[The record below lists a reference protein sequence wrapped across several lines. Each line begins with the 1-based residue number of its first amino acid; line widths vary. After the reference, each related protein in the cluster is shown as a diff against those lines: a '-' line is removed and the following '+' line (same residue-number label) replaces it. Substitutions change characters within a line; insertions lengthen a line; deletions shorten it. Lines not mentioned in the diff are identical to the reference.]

1 MLKKIISVLLLTLFV
16 NNFAFASV
24 QFDSVNFENSISSN
38 DYNSIWY
45 INKQIIISK
54 SKIKKIEWWNLY
66 LSKLRT
72 IENLINSAQNIE
84 TLNIMIELNNQKNIK
99 NKKNWSLEYEIYK
112 LINLKIQRKIFQLK
126 DEKYKNIIN
135 LINNPWIDKNE
146 IKKVEDE
153 IVNLQ
158 LNLLNNSKSI
168 LEKIL
173 KNINDDTNYEDNWN
187 FRFNLDW
194 NLTNFWKWKI
204 SFNMPNYK
212 LSNEKFDSELKT
224 QIDLL
229 VEASVKWKESLKL
242 QFSTFIDFIVKDS
255 NIYLLMN
262 KLKYSWIDKND
273 KSWEL
278 SKILEKMKAFATN
291 NQFLKFVKNIN
302 WNDKTEKE
310 IYKLL
315 NAFKTFSISDI
326 NSLYDKWYEKL
337 KKPMFKVYKKSWNKY
352 LIIPSKESC
361 NMIMSTQN
369 KIISKLKPNCG
380 DTEYADFVKEITKT
394 WNLYIILWTKINTIW
409 FDLVDNKEV
418 SLISKLD
425 YSDTKIEKIDIK
437 VTPKNKQ
444 FLWEFFELN
453 YVNWKNL
460 DIAFNAKSDD
470 IEFSFK
476 SLLNKDN
483 LFSKIDYI
491 WNFSKKLKTS
501 FKLENNSFKW
511 NFDSKKNRYD
521 YSSGKAVE
529 VVNYVY
535 KWDLTWTIK
544 DYKVTWFNLDAYWKN
559 AIKNQDI
566 FVIKMKLINKVI
578 TWTTKIYDKNEEL
591 LNIVTTWKYDKDI
604 FELNNKVSFKNI
616 FDIQTSK
623 ARDAKRK
630 SDLSRLMSA
639 IEQSYQDESE
649 YPSINDFN
657 EKVSIFMASIPKDP
671 LWNVEINWCKFGYKY
686 AVWDDKNW
694 ISNQVYVVS
703 ACMESWEE
711 LKLWIT
717 QGKVGLAKSINWYTS
732 WIKQDNKKTSEDKIT
747 MDLNFKY
754 NWNVNNYNSE
764 MLIDLFISEKDYLK
778 FKLVSDKKRTKKNTS
793 TIKVPTNIKTIDDLK

>member
-409 FDLVDNKEV
+409 
-418 SLISKLD
+418 
-425 YSDTKIEKIDIK
+425 
-437 VTPKNKQ
+437 
-444 FLWEFFELN
+444 
-453 YVNWKNL
+453 
-460 DIAFNAKSDD
+460 
-470 IEFSFK
+470 
-476 SLLNKDN
+476 
-483 LFSKIDYI
+483 
-491 WNFSKKLKTS
+491 
-501 FKLENNSFKW
+501 
-511 NFDSKKNRYD
+511 
-521 YSSGKAVE
+521 
-529 VVNYVY
+529 
-535 KWDLTWTIK
+535 
-544 DYKVTWFNLDAYWKN
+544 
-559 AIKNQDI
+559 
-566 FVIKMKLINKVI
+566 
-578 TWTTKIYDKNEEL
+578 
-591 LNIVTTWKYDKDI
+591 
-604 FELNNKVSFKNI
+604 
-616 FDIQTSK
+616 
-623 ARDAKRK
+623 
-630 SDLSRLMSA
+630 
-639 IEQSYQDESE
+639 
-649 YPSINDFN
+649 
-657 EKVSIFMASIPKDP
+657 
-671 LWNVEINWCKFGYKY
+671 
-686 AVWDDKNW
+686 
-694 ISNQVYVVS
+694 
-703 ACMESWEE
+703 
-711 LKLWIT
+711 
-717 QGKVGLAKSINWYTS
+717 
-732 WIKQDNKKTSEDKIT
+732 
-747 MDLNFKY
+747 
-754 NWNVNNYNSE
+754 
-764 MLIDLFISEKDYLK
+764 
-778 FKLVSDKKRTKKNTS
+778 
-793 TIKVPTNIKTIDDLK
+793 